1 MPKNQKP
8 NDYGYFG
15 KGDNGYVHYK
25 QSFDAQHNRNGS
37 SGGGC
42 FLMIITGILAVL
54 LLVVFVTITAYITQ
68 GNALYEAIIAFLI
81 VGLFLWFALK
91 KR

>member
-1 MPKNQKP
+1 
-8 NDYGYFG
+8 
-15 KGDNGYVHYK
+15 
-25 QSFDAQHNRNGS
+25 
-37 SGGGC
+37 
-42 FLMIITGILAVL
+42 MIITGILAVL

-68 GNALYEAIIAFLI
+68 WNALYEAIIAFLI